1 MTTHN
6 STMDVMQ
13 DACINQYFIVMGIST
28 ACLSTSLGSLFG
40 ASRILQA
47 IARDNIYP
55 CLRPFAYGS
64 RTGDEPR
71 VAIVLC
77 WAVAQIGLMLGDLSA
92 VAPILTNF
100 FLITYALTNLS
111 AFFLAISKVPPSWPL
126 IGTDCDLPGAFLMAT
141 DCH

>member
-1 MTTHN
+1 MTTDDPLMTTHN

-126 IGTDCDLPGAFLMAT
+126 SAT
-141 DCH
+141 DWH

>member
-1 MTTHN
+1 MTADDR
-6 STMDVMQ
+6 SQFGMDVIQ
-13 DACINQYFIVMGIST
+13 DACINQYFIVMGITT

-77 WAVAQIGLMLGDLSA
+77 WAVAQIGLLLGDLSA

-100 FLITYALTNLS
+100 FLITYALTNL
-111 AFFLAISKVPPSWPL
+111 
-126 IGTDCDLPGAFLMAT
+126 
-141 DCH
+141 